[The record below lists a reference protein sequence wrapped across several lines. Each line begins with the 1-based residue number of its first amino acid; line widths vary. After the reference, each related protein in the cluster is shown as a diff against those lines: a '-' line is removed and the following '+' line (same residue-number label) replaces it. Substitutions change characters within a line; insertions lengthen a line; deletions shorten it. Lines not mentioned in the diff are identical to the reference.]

1 MNQLPKRQQ
10 EIFDFIKKE
19 VKEKGFPPTIRE
31 IGEAVGLASSSTVQ
45 GHLARLEK
53 KGLIMRE
60 PSKPRALT
68 ILHSEEEN
76 V

>member
-10 EIFDFIKKE
+10 EVFDFIRKE
-19 VKEKGFPPTIRE
+19 VKEKGFSPTLRE

-53 KGLIMRE
+53 KGLIMCE
-60 PSKPRALT
+60 PSKPQALT